1 MLGESHVDA
10 RVAPIYKRYG
20 EVQTTILAGS
30 GEIELHFKSRAG
42 TLDAAQ
48 ARVDEAA
55 DAEEDEL
62 DEAVFSRN
70 GAPLEQIRGYWLQ
83 MRNATLAVAEPG
95 TSGTLGE
102 EIQSQNVPPT

>member
-48 ARVDEAA
+48 ARAGEAA
-55 DAEEDEL
+55 DAVEGEL
-62 DEAVFSRN
+62 DDAGFSRN
-70 GAPLEQIRGYWLQ
+70 GEALEQIVGYWLQ
-83 MRNATLAVAEPG
+83 KRHATPG
-95 TSGTLGE
+95 GAAAWTGRH
-102 EIQSQNVPPT
+102 